1 MPRKKKIIDR
11 KTVTVKRNI
20 VIPNKIDE
28 LINSE
33 SIERNISINQVM
45 VDKIYDGYANNTLVH
60 KKLDFIIKEIF
71 KKKKLP
77 IPTNE
82 EFMGLDKPK
91 INSDV
96 IKASKYKPKYVK
108 KHWNEKKT
116 EELKEP
122 PIDVLNMKF

>member
-1 MPRKKKIIDR
+1 MRKKNIIDR

-20 VIPNKIDE
+20 VIPKKIDE

-45 VDKIYDGYANNTLVH
+45 VDKLYNAYANNTLVH
-60 KKLDFIIKEIF
+60 KKLDFIITQIF
-71 KKKKLP
+71 KKKKVP
-77 IPTNE
+77 VPTNE

-91 INSDV
+91 INPDV

-108 KHWNEKKT
+108 KHWNEKK
-116 EELKEP
+116 EDELKEP